1 MGSKSIEKQKR
12 EKSVKSIQE
21 IFRGRF
27 ADARFAA
34 VQKCDKSIKKNLEA
48 TQTGYTNSWP
58 RLNEQTE
65 LVVLVFKDVTPR
77 EIWVGKLQDQ
87 IPDGERFGFLVDKFE
102 LVGVHDP
109 SVISDADFYGTGAGG
124 GSRVNVTRSSGSK
137 RPVTSTSRAETAPG
151 EMVQR
156 LVWLRKNHAKFKDPV
171 WKHWAGQCAVTRSA
185 CNQMLVA
192 SHIKPWSVSSPAE
205 KTDLHNGLLLA
216 TPIDALFDRG
226 LVSFSDRGDLLLGA
240 HLSSDTAVIFGVR
253 KGMKINAARITQRM
267 RTYLAWHRD
276 NFGFE

>member
-1 MGSKSIEKQKR
+1 MI
-12 EKSVKSIQE
+12 SIQE
-21 IFRGRF
+21 IFSGRF
-27 ADARFAA
+27 AGERFAA

-58 RLNEQTE
+58 RLTEQTE
-65 LVVLVFKDVTPR
+65 LVVLVFKDVHPR
-77 EIWVGKLQDQ
+77 EVWVGKLQDQ
-87 IPDGERFGFLVDKFE
+87 LPDGEKFGFLVDKFE
-102 LVGVHDP
+102 MVGVYDHN
-109 SVISDADFYGTGAGG
+109 VISDADFYGTGGGG
-124 GSRVNVTRSSGSK
+124 GSRVNVMRASTSK
-137 RPVTSTSRAETAPG
+137 RQVPSTSSAQTEAG

-205 KTDLHNGLLLA
+205 KTDVHNGLLLA
-216 TPIDALFDRG
+216 APIDALFDRG
-226 LVSFSDRGDLLLGA
+226 LVSFSDAGDLLSSA
-240 HLSSDTAVIFGVR
+240 HLSSETAVIFSLR
-253 KGMKINAARITQRM
+253 EGMKITAARITPGMQ
-267 RTYLAWHRD
+267 TYLAWHRK